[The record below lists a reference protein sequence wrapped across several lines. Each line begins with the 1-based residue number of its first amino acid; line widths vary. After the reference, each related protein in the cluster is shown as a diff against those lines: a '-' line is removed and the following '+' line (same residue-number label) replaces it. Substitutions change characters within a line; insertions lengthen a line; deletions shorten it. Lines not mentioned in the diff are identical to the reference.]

1 MSLAEKLTAK
11 REAGAASF
19 SPEIK
24 EKMKRATEE
33 LRSSGIMEK
42 ALNVGDKMPSF
53 KLQNTKGEMI
63 SSDELL
69 KNGNLVVTFYRG
81 VW

>member
-11 REAGAASF
+11 REASATSF
-19 SPEIK
+19 PAETT
-24 EKMKRATEE
+24 EKMHRATQE
-33 LRSSGIMEK
+33 LRDSGITGK
-42 ALNVGDKMPSF
+42 ALNVGDKMPAF
-53 KLQNTKGEMI
+53 NLPNTKGEMI

-69 KNGNLVVTFYRG
+69 KGGNLIVTFYRG

>member
-1 MSLAEKLTAK
+1 MSLSEKLTAK

-19 SPEIK
+19 PMETRR
-24 EKMKRATEE
+24 KMHRATEE
-33 LRSSGIMEK
+33 LRNSGIMDK
-42 ALNVGDKMPSF
+42 ALNVGNKMPSF
-53 KLQNTKGEMI
+53 SLPNTKGEI
-63 SSDELL
+63 VSSDELF

>member
-1 MSLAEKLTAK
+1 MSLAEKLT
-11 REAGAASF
+11 
-19 SPEIK
+19 EIK
-24 EKMKRATEE
+24 EASAEKTPPEIAEKMHRAIEE
-33 LRSSGIMEK
+33 LRDSGIMDR

-53 KLQNTKGEMI
+53 SLPNTNGEII
-63 SSDELL
+63 SSDDLL